1 LTFISVVKID
11 RFNGFYDLKSTLILI
26 ILYFNRLISKV
37 VIMKNIFF
45 HLLCAYLMLIFS
57 FSFAQSDEEETGLKS
72 ALNGFSFRSIG
83 PAFMSGRIADIAID
97 PTNENIWYVA
107 VGSGGTWKTMNAGT
121 TWTPLTDE
129 ESFYSTGC
137 ITLDPRNSSVVWL
150 GTGENVGGRHVGIG
164 HGIYRSTDGGSS
176 WQDMGL
182 KQSEHISKIIVHPND
197 SNTIWA
203 ASQGPLW
210 SSGGERGLY
219 KSTDGGKTWVN
230 KLNINEWTGVTDLVI
245 DPTNPDVLYLA
256 SWQRHRNV
264 AAHMGGGPGTS
275 LYKSVDGGETWFKID
290 NGLPT
295 SNMGKIGLAISPINP
310 EVLYTAI
317 ELDRRK
323 GAVYRSSNSGGSW
336 TKMSDTVSGGTGP
349 HYYQELIA
357 SPHHF
362 DRIYLMNVRALVS
375 EDGGKTFYTYE

>member
-1 LTFISVVKID
+1 MILKIS
-11 RFNGFYDLKSTLILI
+11 R
-26 ILYFNRLISKV
+26 R
-37 VIMKNIFF
+37 
-45 HLLCAYLMLIFS
+45 
-57 FSFAQSDEEETGLKS
+57 
-72 ALNGFSFRSIG
+72 
-83 PAFMSGRIADIAID
+83 
-97 PTNENIWYVA
+97 YVA

-137 ITLDPRNSSVVWL
+137 ISLDPSNSSVVWL

-182 KQSEHISKIIVHPND
+182 KQSEHISKIIVHPNNSD
-197 SNTIWA
+197 IIWV

-219 KSTDGGKTWVN
+219 KSTDGGKTWIN

-275 LYKSVDGGETWFKID
+275 LYKLS
-290 NGLPT
+290 
-295 SNMGKIGLAISPINP
+295 
-310 EVLYTAI
+310 
-317 ELDRRK
+317 
-323 GAVYRSSNSGGSW
+323 
-336 TKMSDTVSGGTGP
+336 
-349 HYYQELIA
+349 LI
-357 SPHHF
+357 H
-362 DRIYLMNVRALVS
+362 I
-375 EDGGKTFYTYE
+375 

>member
-1 LTFISVVKID
+1 
-11 RFNGFYDLKSTLILI
+11 
-26 ILYFNRLISKV
+26 
-37 VIMKNIFF
+37 
-45 HLLCAYLMLIFS
+45 MLIFS

-72 ALNGFSFRSIG
+72 VLNGFSFRSVG

-107 VGSGGTWKTMNAGT
+107 VGSGGTWKTTNAGT
-121 TWTPLTDE
+121 TWTPLTDD

-137 ITLDPRNSSVVWL
+137 ITLDPSNSSVVWL

-164 HGIYRSTDGGSS
+164 HGIYRSTDGGTS

-182 KQSEHISKIIVHPND
+182 KQSEHISKIIVHPTD
-197 SNTIWA
+197 SNTIWV

-219 KSTDGGKTWVN
+219 KSTDGGKTWIN

-264 AAHMGGGPGTS
+264 AAHMG
-275 LYKSVDGGETWFKID
+275 E
-290 NGLPT
+290 
-295 SNMGKIGLAISPINP
+295 GLAP
-310 EVLYTAI
+310 LF
-317 ELDRRK
+317 
-323 GAVYRSSNSGGSW
+323 
-336 TKMSDTVSGGTGP
+336 TK
-349 HYYQELIA
+349 
-357 SPHHF
+357 
-362 DRIYLMNVRALVS
+362 R
-375 EDGGKTFYTYE
+375 

>member
-1 LTFISVVKID
+1 MKNTFI
-11 RFNGFYDLKSTLILI
+11 
-26 ILYFNRLISKV
+26 
-37 VIMKNIFF
+37 
-45 HLLCAYLMLIFS
+45 HLVCASLMLIFS

-72 ALNGFSFRSIG
+72 VLNGFSFRSVG

-97 PTNENIWYVA
+97 PTNENVWYVA

-137 ITLDPRNSSVVWL
+137 ITLDPSNSSVVWL

-197 SNTIWA
+197 SNIIWV

-219 KSTDGGKTWVN
+219 KSTDGGKTWIN

-290 NGLPT
+290 NGLPS

-310 EVLYTAI
+310 SPIV
-317 ELDRRK
+317 DK
-323 GAVYRSSNSGGSW
+323 FRSNVGSP
-336 TKMSDTVSGGTGP
+336 TSF
-349 HYYQELIA
+349 IA
-357 SPHHF
+357 
-362 DRIYLMNVRALVS
+362 
-375 EDGGKTFYTYE
+375 